1 MIPLRPTS
9 LIAIVLFLCVPQS
22 YCAAQDKKSQF
33 PKVGVE
39 DFKPIN
45 NPVVDSSS
53 SAVILYDRG
62 YISFVGNARGW
73 FSYVYQRRT
82 RIRVLNKKAFQAA
95 TVEIQLR
102 QNDDDAEKADN
113 IVGTT
118 YNLDNGAITESH
130 LVFFVFF
137 VVWVV

>member
-1 MIPLRPTS
+1 MIPLRPSS

-33 PKVGVE
+33 PKVGVD

-62 YISFVGNARGW
+62 SINFIGNANAW
-73 FSYVYQRRT
+73 FSHVYQRRT
-82 RIRVLNKKAFQAA
+82 RIRVLNKKAFDLA
-95 TVEIQLR
+95 TVNVRLFMR
-102 QNDDDAEKADN
+102 DDDAEKADN
-113 IVGTT
+113 IVATT
-118 YNLDNGAITESH
+118 YNLDNGA
-130 LVFFVFF
+130 
-137 VVWVV
+137 VVE